1 MNIISYRAGF
11 VKAFLKKFAEVCF
24 AYESSCG
31 ML

>member
-1 MNIISYRAGF
+1 MNIISYRAVF
-11 VKAFLKKFAEVCF
+11 VKPFLKKIAEVCF